1 MRILIL
7 CIWSIVMFA
16 FLFTFDLHGLISR
29 GEFTIHFTTSPS
41 FRFFEV
47 YSLSPELL
55 LQKIGHT
62 VMFGIWLLTL
72 FLVVK
77 NLKTAIFIAISFAL
91 FSELIQPFFM
101 RDGHLLDALFD
112 SAGILFMAVFINVF
126 SQVGK

>member
-1 MRILIL
+1 
-7 CIWSIVMFA
+7 
-16 FLFTFDLHGLISR
+16 

-101 RDGHLLDALFD
+101 RDGHLLDALIDPFYKKFHNQYVCEGH
-112 SAGILFMAVFINVF
+112 ALFLP
-126 SQVGK
+126 